1 MSISGWLTGIGM
13 DGTRPL
19 AEQPESLR
27 PGGVLW
33 AGPLRLEEEV
43 LPGIPAEEE
52 GVEEEE
58 EGAGREWGMSG
69 EEPEDEAEE
78 EEICL
83 WAAEDLRGALVV
95 GPSLMVTVFAG
106 FDLDMIKTCGETVYI
121 IRIAS

>member
-1 MSISGWLTGIGM
+1 MSISGWLTGIGI

-43 LPGIPAEEE
+43 LPGIPAEE

-58 EGAGREWGMSG
+58 EGAGREWGVSG
-69 EEPEDEAEE
+69 EDPEDEAEE

-83 WAAEDLRGALVV
+83 
-95 GPSLMVTVFAG
+95 
-106 FDLDMIKTCGETVYI
+106 
-121 IRIAS
+121 